1 MDKNEQSTFKSNPGS
16 MLQIFLELNII
27 EQIKQ
32 IQKNENLKDEREV
45 IIRAIQ
51 NYSEKNISKQLHMI
65 QKNDMEGIVL
75 KDHNYSK
82 SNIWR
87 MRIGSDVVRDR
98 FAHKIPHTTFDGKL
112 DLEKLEKILV
122 VIKSENLIKKLPQHK
137 IYNMTGA
144 GMIHRFQNKILPVK
158 FSLMCLSKLILE
170 QNSPWVDLNE
180 FKNYTLESAKIFI
193 KKFDS
198 SLIQE
203 KFKVKT
209 GFPIIKVK
217 EFKSDDD
224 SYLLLARSAK
234 RFTEEF
240 VGRKLQK
247 HEGVQLGGACFEL
260 GLIKAKIPDSENE
273 KSPGNIYVTLSES
286 GQEFVSYKNQ
296 LINFVYKNIQNEPS
310 SIFSQQERQFY
321 LKKILPKFNFENKFV
336 KYLMTKEEIPHS
348 SKIKEWFETEFG
360 KFCTSEFPDEHVILQ
375 ENTIRIHS
383 NTIMSRLMEF
393 EIFTKDPKS
402 KSGPYTRMKNTED
415 LL

>member
-1 MDKNEQSTFKSNPGS
+1 
-16 MLQIFLELNII
+16 
-27 EQIKQ
+27 
-32 IQKNENLKDEREV
+32 
-45 IIRAIQ
+45 
-51 NYSEKNISKQLHMI
+51 MI
-65 QKNDMEGIVL
+65 QKNDIEGIVR
-75 KDHNYSK
+75 KNHNYSK

-87 MRIGSDVVRDR
+87 MRTGSDVVRDR

-260 GLIKAKIPDSENE
+260 GLIKAKISDSENE

-296 LINFVYKNIQNEPS
+296 LIDFVYKNIQNEPS

-336 KYLMTKEEIPHS
+336 KYLMTKEEIHHS
-348 SKIKEWFETEFG
+348 SEIKEWFKKEFDT
-360 KFCTSEFPDEHVILQ
+360 FCKLEFPDEHIVLQ
-375 ENTIRIHS
+375 ANTIRIHS

>member
-1 MDKNEQSTFKSNPGS
+1 MDENDQSHFKLRSGS
-16 MLQIFLELNII
+16 MLNVFLESNLL
-27 EQIKQ
+27 EQIKK
-32 IQKNENLKDEREV
+32 IQKNQNLKDERDV
-45 IIRAIQ
+45 VIRAIEH
-51 NYSEKNISKQLHMI
+51 YYKKIIFDVSKQ
-65 QKNDMEGIVL
+65 Q
-75 KDHNYSK
+75 
-82 SNIWR
+82 
-87 MRIGSDVVRDR
+87 DR
-98 FAHKIPHTTFDGKL
+98 FDDEFPRTVFDGKL

-296 LINFVYKNIQNEPS
+296 LIDFVYKNIQNEPS

-336 KYLMTKEEIPHS
+336 KYLMTKEEIHHS
-348 SKIKEWFETEFG
+348 SEIKEWFKKEFDT
-360 KFCTSEFPDEHVILQ
+360 FCKLEFPDEHIVLQ
-375 ENTIRIHS
+375 ANTIRIHS

-402 KSGPYTRMKNTED
+402 KSGPYTRIKNTED